1 MENQLQLLWQVQL
14 LEKRGRLLEKQ
25 KSQVNTQEVYE
36 LRERAKAVAEKLA
49 LANKNFEQ
57 LKNICDKQE
66 LDLSDVTVKYRQIEK
81 LLYGGEIKSLKEI
94 EQLKEQY
101 DVIQVDIAK
110 QEQDYFHTVDASDE
124 THRDVLALEKL
135 LQENKENCAKKQQKI
150 SDGIAAINAEIETI
164 KMGCQDLLNKVDPAF
179 IKTYNS
185 LKQKMSFPIAE
196 LKNGIC
202 GGCRM
207 GLPESKSASRGQTLQ
222 YCDHCGRILI
232 TVNKK

>member
-81 LLYGGEIKSLKEI
+81 LLYGGVIKSLKEI

-110 QEQDYFHTVDASDE
+110 QEQDYFQTVDVSDE
-124 THRDVLALEKL
+124 AHRDILALEKL
-135 LQENKENCAKKQQKI
+135 F
-150 SDGIAAINAEIETI
+150 
-164 KMGCQDLLNKVDPAF
+164 LL
-179 IKTYNS
+179 Y
-185 LKQKMSFPIAE
+185 
-196 LKNGIC
+196 
-202 GGCRM
+202 
-207 GLPESKSASRGQTLQ
+207 
-222 YCDHCGRILI
+222 
-232 TVNKK
+232 